1 MPIYDVIILPLAEK
15 DIAKNTDYIFYN
27 KQSPQ
32 TALALLSG
40 FRKTIDKLK
49 CMPRRHELDE
59 DIELARMQIRKCYYK
74 NYKVYFYIDEKMKHV
89 YVLRVLHMLVN
100 AKPLLLSMEY

>member
-1 MPIYDVIILPLAEK
+1 MPNYDVIILPLAEK

-32 TALALLSG
+32 TALVLLSG
-40 FRKTIDKLK
+40 FRKTIDKLR
-49 CMPRRHELDE
+49 CMPKRHELDE

-74 NYKVYFYIDEKMKHV
+74 NYKVYFYINEEMKQV
-89 YVLRVLHMLVN
+89 YVLRVLHMLVD
-100 AKPLLLSMEY
+100 ATPLLLNMEY